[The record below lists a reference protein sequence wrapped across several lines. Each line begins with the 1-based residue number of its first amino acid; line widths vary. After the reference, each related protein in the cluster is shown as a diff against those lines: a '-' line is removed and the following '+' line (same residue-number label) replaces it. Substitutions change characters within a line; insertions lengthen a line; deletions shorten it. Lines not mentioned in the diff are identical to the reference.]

1 VEPGEDEPD
10 REQLGERHGI
20 AVFERR
26 CGGSYDG
33 RGIRFRAIGVER
45 PPCHRFA
52 IAAALALGAGVTWNI
67 ANVGAV
73 ADPLADAYGVSLA
86 VVGLFTTALFVT
98 HLLVQIPAGRASDR
112 IGARNVG
119 LLAVVAVVAGNLLL
133 LAAPDSALAIV
144 ARLLVGVGSG
154 AGFVA
159 GAEYMRSAHASP
171 VLQGLYGA
179 ATMAGGGLAI
189 AIVPQLAPLLGWRAP
204 YWSALAAAALTGAV
218 LAAAP
223 AHKLQFVTRRG
234 GFVADRRLLRL
245 GLLHGATF
253 GLSVVAANWIVP
265 LLERHGHSRGTA
277 AALGSLLLLGGIVT
291 RPLGGFVVG
300 RSATLAAALLVG
312 AAAFAVLATPAP
324 LPVLGAGAAVAG
336 LAAGLPFAA
345 VFAGAQL
352 TRPDAPGAAVGFVNA
367 WAISAVVGGT
377 PLLGLAFSLP
387 GEGRIGFGCLAV
399 LWAAAVATVPRG
411 N

>member
-1 VEPGEDEPD
+1 LP
-10 REQLGERHGI
+10 
-20 AVFERR
+20 
-26 CGGSYDG
+26 
-33 RGIRFRAIGVER
+33 AIGVK
-45 PPCHRFA
+45 RFPRHQLA

-67 ANVGAV
+67 SNVGAV

-98 HLLVQIPAGRASDR
+98 HLLVQIPGGRACDR

-119 LLAVVAVVAGNLLL
+119 LVAVGAVVAGNLLL
-133 LAAPDSALAIV
+133 LAAHEPALAV
-144 ARLLVGVGSG
+144 AARAVVGLGSG

-159 GAEYMRSAHASP
+159 GAEYMRAAGASP
-171 VLQGLYGA
+171 VLQGIYGA

-189 AIVPQLAPLLGWRAP
+189 AIVPQLEASLGWRAP
-204 YWSALAAAALTGAV
+204 YWSALAAAVLSAAI

-223 AHKLQFVTRRG
+223 NPKLQTVTRRAG
-234 GFVADRRLLRL
+234 LVADRRLVRL

-291 RPLGGFVVG
+291 RPLGGLVAG
-300 RSATLAAALLVG
+300 RSGVLAAALLAG

-324 LPVLGAGAAVAG
+324 LAVLGLAAAAAG

-345 VFAGAQL
+345 VFAGAQR
-352 TRPDAPGAAVGFVNA
+352 TRPDAPGAAIGFVNT
-367 WAISAVVGGT
+367 WAIGAIVAGT
-377 PLLGLAFSLP
+377 PLLGLGFSLP
-387 GEGRIGFGCLAV
+387 GEGRIGFACLAV
-399 LWAAAVATVPRG
+399 LWAAAVATVPRRK
-411 N
+411 